1 MQTKPFHAQM
11 TVMEF
16 HMCWGWSLI
25 HLLLRYVIRKKL
37 HMLPLHYLSGVN
49 AVVRMNTNATFNT
62 ILSWWQCN
70 DQMLSKWYEVVAQ
83 NRTTF
88 LFSNKRN
95 WLLVTK
101 CVKITSK
108 VDLFPNCLC
117 IDITL
122 VHHWVKS
129 LFMLKKYTGKLPKP
143 KKKKKKNLVSSRDWN
158 EGKGAHNVDNKM
170 EIHEGRPLLHAYR

>member
-129 LFMLKKYTGKLPKP
+129 LFMLKKYTGKLPKH
-143 KKKKKKNLVSSRDWN
+143 LVSSRDWN
-158 EGKGAHNVDNKM
+158 EGKGTQCGQQNGNTW
-170 EIHEGRPLLHAYR
+170 G